1 MAFTVEADDLGG
13 EIMGIFDALKKRSKR
28 TTVDIGK
35 LVSYWYHDEDNY
47 DVFDEEDYKVCKFFG
62 DLSMSGQKHP
72 DVKSKSKKAFRKN
85 NIDSD
90 DSIVYLSYLQ
100 QTKSGWFCSDC
111 GTLNPYSNPCCAVCG
126 NNR

>member
-1 MAFTVEADDLGG
+1 
-13 EIMGIFDALKKRSKR
+13 MGIFDALKKRSKR
-28 TTVDIGK
+28 TTVDTGK
-35 LVSYWYHDEDNY
+35 LVPYRYHDEDNY
-47 DVFDEEDYKVCKFFG
+47 DVPDEEDYKDYIFFG

-100 QTKSGWFCSDC
+100 QYPAQSHQKSLLHG
-111 GTLNPYSNPCCAVCG
+111 PCLEPIKKAP
-126 NNR
+126 